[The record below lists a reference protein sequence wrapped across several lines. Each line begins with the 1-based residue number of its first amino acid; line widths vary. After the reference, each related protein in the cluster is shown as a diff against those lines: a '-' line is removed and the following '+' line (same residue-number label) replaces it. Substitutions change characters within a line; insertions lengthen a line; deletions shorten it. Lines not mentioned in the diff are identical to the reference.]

1 MDLYIISY
9 DLKTPGRD
17 YTSLYNAIKDL
28 GEWQHPLESTWVVST
43 NYDENQIYNILKQTL
58 DDNDLLM
65 IFQIVPEARQGWLA
79 KSFWEWMGT
88 KSKNL

>member
-43 NYDENQIYNILKQTL
+43 NYDENQIYNIL
-58 DDNDLLM
+58 N
-65 IFQIVPEARQGWLA
+65 
-79 KSFWEWMGT
+79 
-88 KSKNL
+88 KN